1 MKIDRRNFITRSCKA
16 GAMVL
21 AGSSLLPQIVRGM
34 GTPAGPDIAVI
45 TGMDY
50 YASTLKAVEFL
61 GGMGRF
67 IRSGGHVGL
76 LINSAFDNK
85 GAYVNPDIAIAV
97 VKMCADAGASQIT
110 TIQFIAD
117 EYWMRSRHYK
127 DHEALLKTVVNTAVN
142 TFPATYSDEHF
153 IKVPK
158 VEGSAKLGEAEVI
171 KVLFECDSFISIPI
185 SKHHA
190 TTLLTCIMKNMM
202 GVCTRKTNVSMHLGS
217 GVRNDPDYL
226 AQCIA
231 DINLVRKADLY
242 VVDSTEFITTNGP
255 DGPGELRKPDKVLA
269 GTDPVAMDALCST
282 YLGYDPEDILTTTKA
297 SQLGLGEP
305 DFTRLNIHEAN
316 L

>member
-1 MKIDRRNFITRSCKA
+1 MA
-16 GAMVL
+16 L
-21 AGSSLLPQIVRGM
+21 AGSSLLPKIVKGI
-34 GTPAGPDIAVI
+34 GAPAEPDIAVI
-45 TGMDY
+45 TGVDY
-50 YASTLKAVEFL
+50 IASTLKAVESL
-61 GGMGRF
+61 GGMGKF
-67 IRSGGHVGL
+67 IKSGGHVGL

-110 TIQFIAD
+110 TIQSVTD
-117 EYWMRSRHYK
+117 EYWKRSRYYN
-127 DHEALLKTVVNTAVN
+127 DHETLLKTVVNTPVN

-153 IKVPK
+153 VKIPK
-158 VEGSAKLGEAEVI
+158 VEGSVGLGEAEVI
-171 KVLFECDSFISIPI
+171 KALFECDSFISIPI

-190 TTLLTCIMKNMM
+190 TTLLTCILKNMM

-231 DINLVRKADLY
+231 EINLVRRADLY

-255 DGPGELRKPDKVLA
+255 DGPGEMRKPDRVLA

-282 YLGYDPEDILTTTKA
+282 YLGYDPGDILTTMKA

-305 DFTRLNIHEAN
+305 EYTRLNIHEAT